1 MNTSPASLS
10 LQLAAFRSQT
20 LSSMMSP
27 TFGAKSDDTWASL
40 FALLTSKN
48 TQFEQ
53 LSPDPLSLLTNS
65 SNTNL
70 SSGAV
75 AGSAAGRNMMLS
87 DPESAY
93 RMMSF
98 INSEEVSYKARFS
111 ELSQMGSYVS
121 QMQVSGQS
129 LVGIESSTGN
139 DGIRSRLQD
148 FVAQYNSW
156 IQRFD
161 ADMQKGGLLSDN
173 QAARISQYEM
183 EQSIKNRFHGIKDG
197 LHGMSDLGITIDP
210 ATRLASLDVSKL
222 DSVLATNKL
231 GVVDTVHEFSANF
244 TQTASL
250 LNSEGNFIS
259 NQLDNLDR
267 AIHYISGNKTSL
279 QKEFGHGNSA
289 RPTAQVA
296 QALAAYNQTFQN

>member
-20 LSSMMSP
+20 LGSMMSP
-27 TFGAKSDDTWASL
+27 ALGAKGNDTWASL

-53 LSPDPLSLLTNS
+53 LSSGPLSLLTS
-65 SNTNL
+65 SNQ
-70 SSGAV
+70 
-75 AGSAAGRNMMLS
+75 SAEITGIPVAGRNMMLS

-139 DGIRSRLQD
+139 DGIRSKLQD

-161 ADMQKGGLLSDN
+161 PDMQNGGLLSDN
-173 QAARISQYEM
+173 QAARMSQYEM
-183 EQSIKNRFHGIKDG
+183 EQSIKNRFHGIRDG

-267 AIHYISGNKTSL
+267 AIHYISDNKPSL
-279 QKEFGHGNSA
+279 QKEFGLGNSA
-289 RPTAQVA
+289 RPTARVA
-296 QALAAYNQTFQN
+296 QALAAYNQAFQN